1 MTLLVVGW
9 LVMMCVIG
17 ILLMSDHTNGN
28 LEGLQFIAMLAGVLV
43 IGTAGMLNIS

>member
-9 LVMMCVIG
+9 IVAMWLIVLYGSMTDDNEGVI
-17 ILLMSDHTNGN
+17 
-28 LEGLQFIAMLAGVLV
+28 GLQFIAMLAGVLV